1 MHFNRE
7 QWQDFKTAPHFSM
20 HLCSSCK
27 NYKNISPEKLKSILV
42 WMEDFGGAFRVKM
55 CFSHS
60 LEAKCSR
67 GKRAHCVCVRNNRM
81 LAPLVT
87 VNWKDT
93 HYKLM

>member
-7 QWQDFKTAPHFSM
+7 QWQDFKTA
-20 HLCSSCK
+20 
-27 NYKNISPEKLKSILV
+27 LV

-55 CFSHS
+55 SFSHS

>member
-1 MHFNRE
+1 M
-7 QWQDFKTAPHFSM
+7 
-20 HLCSSCK
+20 
-27 NYKNISPEKLKSILV
+27 
-42 WMEDFGGAFRVKM
+42 WMEDFGGAFRVKIS
-55 CFSHS
+55 FSHS

>member
-1 MHFNRE
+1 MGNIGKISK
-7 QWQDFKTAPHFSM
+7 QPH
-20 HLCSSCK
+20 
-27 NYKNISPEKLKSILV
+27 ILV
-42 WMEDFGGAFRVKM
+42 CIYAVLAKTIKISLSRKVNKYTDVDGRLGGAFRVKM
-55 CFSHS
+55 SFSHS

-87 VNWKDT
+87 INWKDT

>member
-1 MHFNRE
+1 
-7 QWQDFKTAPHFSM
+7 
-20 HLCSSCK
+20 
-27 NYKNISPEKLKSILV
+27 
-42 WMEDFGGAFRVKM
+42 MEDFGGAFRVM
-55 CFSHS
+55 MSFSHS

-93 HYKLM
+93 HYVTTAKLLARVPVSYQYFI